1 MYIYISV
8 SVMCVISVVSAGQA
22 NEIAERSQA
31 PARQL
36 KELSFSMST
45 SGQEIVSRH
54 LSLVL

>member
-1 MYIYISV
+1 
-8 SVMCVISVVSAGQA
+8 MCVISVVAAGQA